1 MMSNSENHKNTS
13 FQSAAETLNREFHKN
28 TVNIGDGI
36 LLGMHTDNWRVL
48 SGSFEQAVE
57 SAVENKLNH
66 IEFGL
71 MDGQN
76 FIQGLG
82 YDPSLPMDVDEM
94 LLKRTLDERGI
105 RVSQIDCGY
114 PLTGPKGAVYGIPY
128 VWRAIRMAHLIG
140 CPYVD
145 STDGATKPIG
155 WSDEETIAQWRLN
168 LRLVLERAESYK
180 VGVNI
185 EPHGPF
191 TTNLELMVSILEEFD
206 SPWLGVNFDTGNVF
220 IAGHDPLIYL
230 KAIRPWLRH
239 VHCKDVP
246 KEMAEASRG
255 EETGIASSEV
265 SIGKGANSI
274 NIEACINYLKETKW
288 DGVFSIETLGTPGN
302 ITESAAW
309 LRSTIS
315 APLPITI
322 NI

>member
-1 MMSNSENHKNTS
+1 MKKEFENSLNIFSPAAIETPNSNFPKTS
-13 FQSAAETLNREFHKN
+13 VTA
-28 TVNIGDGI
+28 GDGV

-48 SGSFEQAVE
+48 SGSFDQALE
-57 SAVENKLNH
+57 SAVENKLNY

-71 MDGQN
+71 IDGQN

-94 LLKRTLDERGI
+94 WLKRSLEKRGI
-105 RVSQIDCGY
+105 RVSQIDAGY
-114 PLTGPKGAVYGIPY
+114 PLTGQKGAVYGVPY
-128 VWRAIRMAHLIG
+128 VWRAIRMAHLID

-145 STDGATKPIG
+145 STDGATKPVG
-155 WSDEETIAQWRLN
+155 WSDQETITQWRLN
-168 LRLVLERAESYK
+168 LRLVLERAESFQ

-191 TTNLELMVSILEEFD
+191 TNNLELMVNLLEEFD
-206 SPWLGVNFDTGNVF
+206 SPWLGVNFDTGNTF
-220 IAGHDPLIYL
+220 IAGHDPLTYL

-246 KEMAEASRG
+246 KEMAEANRG

-265 SIGKGANSI
+265 SIGQGANAS

-288 DGVFSIETLGTPGN
+288 DGVFSIETLGTSRN
-302 ITESAAW
+302 ISDSTAW
-309 LRSTIS
+309 LRSVIS
-315 APLPITI
+315 TPIHKSLSK
-322 NI
+322 

>member
-1 MMSNSENHKNTS
+1 MSTISEKRINTS
-13 FQSAAETLNREFHKN
+13 GSATTPISHQTPKDG
-28 TVNIGDGI
+28 VVSGDGI

-48 SGSFEQAVE
+48 SGSFDQAVE
-57 SAVENKLNH
+57 SAVENKLH
-66 IEFGL
+66 YIEFGL

-94 LLKRTLDERGI
+94 LLKRTLDKKGI

-114 PLTGPKGAVYGIPY
+114 PLTGPKGAVYGVPY

-145 STDGATKPIG
+145 STDGATKPAG
-155 WSDEETIAQWRLN
+155 WSDKQTIEQWRLN
-168 LRLVLERAESYK
+168 LSLVLERAESYK

-191 TTNLELMVSILEEFD
+191 TTNLELMVSILEEFN
-206 SPWLGVNFDTGNVF
+206 SPWLGMNFDTGNVF
-220 IAGHDPLIYL
+220 IAGHDPLTYL
-230 KAIRPWLRH
+230 KAIRPWLKH

-265 SIGKGANSI
+265 SIGKGANAS

-288 DGVFSIETLGTPGN
+288 DGVFSIETLGTPSN
-302 ITESAAW
+302 ISESTAW
-309 LRSTIS
+309 LRSVIS
-315 APLPITI
+315 APVPNTVKK
-322 NI
+322 